1 MTDKQL
7 ARLRASM
14 EKWGFIVPIVTNKD
28 YLIAD
33 GEQRLTIA
41 KQLGLK
47 EVLVIRLPVDEVD
60 RRILRQ
66 VLNKLRGEHDFM
78 ADAQEFLRIVE
89 AGHEKDL
96 KYLLQLSD
104 NQLDKYL
111 EALKEDQDP
120 GVGVKSIYEVVID
133 CSSEQEQERVYNELT
148 EKGYKCR
155 VLIL

>member
-1 MTDKQL
+1 
-7 ARLRASM
+7 M

-96 KYLLQLSD
+96 KYFLQLSD
-104 NQLDKYL
+104 DQLDKYL
-111 EALKEDQDP
+111 EALKQEKDQ

-133 CSSEQEQERVYNELT
+133 CSSEQEQERIYNELT

>member
-1 MTDKQL
+1 
-7 ARLRASM
+7 M

-96 KYLLQLSD
+96 KYFLQLSD
-104 NQLDKYL
+104 DQLDKYL
-111 EALKEDQDP
+111 EALKQEEDQS
-120 GVGVKSIYEVVID
+120 VGVKSIYEVVID

>member
-1 MTDKQL
+1 
-7 ARLRASM
+7 M

-96 KYLLQLSD
+96 KYFLQLSD
-104 NQLDKYL
+104 DQLDKYL
-111 EALKEDQDP
+111 EALKQEEDQ